1 MLENSR
7 EETIAE
13 HLVLLTVQI
22 VELDLDLDGS
32 FYQDELV
39 FVGDAAFPCQAL
51 LFGELDDLWVKE

>member
-1 MLENSR
+1 MLEYSR
-7 EETIAE
+7 EETIADQ
-13 HLVLLTVQI
+13 LVFLSMQV
-22 VELDLDLDGS
+22 VELDLDLNGS